1 VKKRNE
7 EWWEC
12 PNQGCGAEILFRMLA
27 PGAVRAEPSC
37 FCGSPMRR
45 AGKSRGRR
53 PLSMRE
59 VDRRE
64 VVVTAPSAK
73 LADVPASVAKLA
85 VSGTRRG

>member
-1 VKKRNE
+1 
-7 EWWEC
+7 
-12 PNQGCGAEILFRMLA
+12 
-27 PGAVRAEPSC
+27 
-37 FCGSPMRR
+37 MRR